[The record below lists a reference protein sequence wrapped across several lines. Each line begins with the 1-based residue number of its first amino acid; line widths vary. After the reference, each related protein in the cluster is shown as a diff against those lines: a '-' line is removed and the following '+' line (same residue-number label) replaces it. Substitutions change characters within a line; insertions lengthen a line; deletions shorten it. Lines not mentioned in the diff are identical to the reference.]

1 MKRNHHILP
10 STKSAQPHPFRPS
23 ADRGLEIKIRSFL
36 AHLQNRHPAQIL
48 SNSSNVSSPR
58 TFPIF
63 AVRQGKMPTVSIYQR
78 SQEKGQMKAKRT
90 IWSKIHQKTPLLV
103 VFAVLV
109 SIVLVPIFLA
119 PGHAAAQEN
128 YHPSPEN
135 LQARR
140 EFQDAKF
147 GMFIHWGVYSVLG
160 DGEWVFH
167 ERHLTLDQYERLPL
181 FFDPEKFDAKSWVA
195 LAKAAGMKYI
205 TITSRHHDGFA
216 MFGSKVSDWNIVQR
230 TPYKKDPLKL
240 LAEESHRQG
249 IKLFFYYSQLDWHNP
264 DYFPRGMTNWNNGRS
279 ERGDWSKYLDDY
291 MDGQLR
297 ELLTNYGP
305 IGGIWFDGM
314 WDKPDADWHLAKTYA
329 LIHQLQP
336 AALVIP
342 NHHQTPKPGEDVQ
355 TFERDLPGQNTAGF
369 NTTTVSDQ
377 LPLESADTLN
387 NSWGFNIA
395 DSKYK
400 SPADLERKLVQAA
413 GNNSNLLLNIGPMP
427 NGEIQ
432 EEFVTRLHAV
442 GEWLAQ
448 YGDSIYG
455 TRGGPIAP
463 ADWGVTTQK
472 ENKVFVHVLNWRAPL
487 LALPP
492 FPSRIAQAHS
502 LKDNAAVQFTQ
513 NADGV
518 ILKLPQ
524 PAHPND
530 EETDCVIVVT
540 LDH

>member
-1 MKRNHHILP
+1 MTRAKTLFALLLLI
-10 STKSAQPHPFRPS
+10 STIFFSA
-23 ADRGLEIKIRSFL
+23 
-36 AHLQNRHPAQIL
+36 LQAQTSYTPA
-48 SNSSNVSSPR
+48 
-58 TFPIF
+58 
-63 AVRQGKMPTVSIYQR
+63 
-78 SQEKGQMKAKRT
+78 
-90 IWSKIHQKTPLLV
+90 
-103 VFAVLV
+103 
-109 SIVLVPIFLA
+109 
-119 PGHAAAQEN
+119 
-128 YHPSPEN
+128 PEN
-135 LQARR
+135 LNARQ

-167 ERHLTLDQYERLPL
+167 NRKLTVHEYELLPE
-181 FFDPEKFDAKSWVA
+181 FFDPEKFDAKAWVA

-216 MFGSKVSDWNIVQR
+216 MFDSKVSDWNIVQR
-230 TPYKKDPLKL
+230 TPYAKDPLKM
-240 LAEESHRQG
+240 LADEAHRQG

-264 DYFPRGMTNWNNGRS
+264 DYYPRGATGENGSWHNGRPD
-279 ERGDWSKYLDDY
+279 RGDWNAYLDDY

-336 AALVIP
+336 AALIIP
-342 NHHQTPKPGEDVQ
+342 NHHKAPLPGEDVQ

-369 NTTTVSDQ
+369 NTLVVSDR
-377 LPLESADTLN
+377 LPLESCNTLN
-387 NSWGFNIA
+387 NSWGFNIGDHA
-395 DSKYK
+395 FK
-400 SPADLERKLVQAA
+400 SPEEVEEMLVRAA

-427 NGEIQ
+427 NGEIS
-432 EEFVTRLHAV
+432 EEFVTRLHTV
-442 GEWLAQ
+442 GEWMSK

-472 ENKVFVHVLNWRAPL
+472 ADKVYVHVLHWSGKL

-492 FPSRIAQAHS
+492 IKTAVRSAQLFP
-502 LKDNAAVQFTQ
+502 DNSPVAVTQ
-513 NADGV
+513 NSDGV
-518 ILKLPQ
+518 VLTLP
-524 PAHPND
+524 
-530 EETDCVIVVT
+530 EEKKGEVDRVIVLT
-540 LDH
+540 LDRGK

>member
-1 MKRNHHILP
+1 MTRSH
-10 STKSAQPHPFRPS
+10 KSFA
-23 ADRGLEIKIRSFL
+23 AALLAVFL
-36 AHLQNRHPAQIL
+36 A
-48 SNSSNVSSPR
+48 SSQVSSVLAQ
-58 TFPIF
+58 T
-63 AVRQGKMPTVSIYQR
+63 GYQP
-78 SQEKGQMKAKRT
+78 A
-90 IWSKIHQKTPLLV
+90 
-103 VFAVLV
+103 
-109 SIVLVPIFLA
+109 
-119 PGHAAAQEN
+119 
-128 YHPSPEN
+128 PEN
-135 LQARR
+135 LKARQ

-167 ERHLTLDQYERLPL
+167 DRKLTVHEYERLPG
-181 FFDPEKFDAKSWVA
+181 FFDPEEFDARAWVA

-216 MFGSKVSDWNIVQR
+216 MFDSKVSDWNIVQR
-230 TPYKKDPLKL
+230 TPYGKDPLKM
-240 LAEESHRQG
+240 LADEAQRQG

-264 DYFPRGMTNWNNGRS
+264 DYYPRGKTETDRGPWDNSRPDH
-279 ERGDWSKYLDDY
+279 GDWNSYLDHY

-314 WDKPDADWHLAKTYA
+314 WDKPDADWHLSKTYA

-336 AALVIP
+336 AALIIP
-342 NHHQTPKPGEDVQ
+342 NHHQAPKAGEDVQ

-369 NTTTVSDQ
+369 NTKDVSNQ
-377 LPLESADTLN
+377 LPLESSNTLN
-387 NSWGFNIA
+387 DSWGFNIA
-395 DSKYK
+395 DHNYK
-400 SPADLERKLVQAA
+400 SPEEVEEMLVRSA

-442 GEWLAQ
+442 GDWLSR

-472 ENKVFVHVLNWRAPL
+472 GDKAYVHILNWNGKL
-487 LALPP
+487 LALPAMQRP
-492 FPSRIAQAHS
+492 ILS
-502 LKDNAAVQFTQ
+502 AVSFLNSADVAFTQ
-513 NADGV
+513 SSNGV
-518 ILKLPQ
+518 VLTVPEAKKGEV
-524 PAHPND
+524 D
-530 EETDCVIVVT
+530 RVIV
-540 LDH
+540 LNLAKGE